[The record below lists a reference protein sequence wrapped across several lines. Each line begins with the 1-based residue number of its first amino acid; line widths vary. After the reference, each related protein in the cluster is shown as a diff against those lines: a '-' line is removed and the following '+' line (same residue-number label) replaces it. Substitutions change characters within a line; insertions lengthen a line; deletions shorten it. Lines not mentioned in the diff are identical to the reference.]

1 VLFVAAVCYSVLCFI
16 IIFSLKLGCI
26 SIRELHNVFLLL
38 LFPDCLLISHHMS
51 LHSIEIAIGFF
62 WLPSLLFFKVDVIF
76 FMLLFTVQVLEKHCV
91 ISSFVLMLVGRKRYR
106 CCEIGYVWQHVSLC
120 TDIVRIVF
128 KTGFYD

>member
-1 VLFVAAVCYSVLCFI
+1 MQCVTLFYVYLLF
-16 IIFSLKLGCI
+16 FSSSKLGCI
-26 SIRELHNVFLLL
+26 SIWELHNVFLLL

-91 ISSFVLMLVGRKRYR
+91 ISSFILMLVGRKRYR

>member
-16 IIFSLKLGCI
+16 IIFSSKLGCI

-62 WLPSLLFFKVDVIF
+62 WLPSLLFFKVDAIL

-120 TDIVRIVF
+120 TYIVRIVF